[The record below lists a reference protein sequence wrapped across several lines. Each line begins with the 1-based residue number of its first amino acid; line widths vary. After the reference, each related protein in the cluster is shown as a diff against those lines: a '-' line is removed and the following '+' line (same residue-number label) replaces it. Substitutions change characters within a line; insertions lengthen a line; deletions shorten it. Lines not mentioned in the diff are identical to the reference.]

1 MDRENRYLRF
11 VVRHYRPDCFDTQ
24 KALARYK
31 ATHPSKRR
39 IHWRTFAAGIAAMI
53 AVCLATA
60 YIVMQR
66 RTDRP
71 VVIYASATEVTYIL
85 PDSSE
90 VILYPH
96 SSLSYTP
103 RLFDSDRRDVGMKG
117 KVGFKVRHNPAAPF
131 TVNASYGTVRVLGT
145 QFTVDETRTDSVTE
159 VSVTSGRVLFTAAGY
174 TEGVVLTRGMEAT
187 LTVGDSVP
195 DVASAIPPAA
205 APRRFVFTDTPL
217 SEVLKTLSG
226 HFNVRLSCQSE
237 GKTLTAEFDT
247 ADLDLI
253 IRMIEKSLNVTI
265 TKDKD
270 TE

>member
-11 VVRHYRPDCFDTQ
+11 VVRHYRPDCFDTR

-31 ATHPSKRR
+31 ATHPSRRR
-39 IHWRTFAAGIAAMI
+39 IHWRSFAAGIAAMI
-53 AVCLATA
+53 AVGLATA
-60 YIVMQR
+60 YIVMQQR
-66 RTDRP
+66 ADRT

-96 SSLSYTP
+96 SSLSYSP

-117 KVGFKVRHNPAAPF
+117 KADFKVRRNTEAPF

-187 LTVGDSVP
+187 LAVGDSVP
-195 DVASAIPPAA
+195 DIVTAMPTAA
-205 APRRFVFTDTPL
+205 APRRFVFTDAPL
-217 SEVLKTLSG
+217 AEVLKTLSE
-226 HFNVRLSCQSE
+226 HFNVRLSCKSA
-237 GKTLTAEFDT
+237 GKTLTAELDT
-247 ADLDLI
+247 EDLDLI

-265 TKDKD
+265 TKDA
-270 TE
+270 E